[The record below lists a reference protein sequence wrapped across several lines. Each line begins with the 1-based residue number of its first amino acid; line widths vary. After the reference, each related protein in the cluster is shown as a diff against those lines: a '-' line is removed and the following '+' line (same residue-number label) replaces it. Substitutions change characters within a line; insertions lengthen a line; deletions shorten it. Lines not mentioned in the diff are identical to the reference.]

1 MAACRRGHRGAQTR
15 HAKKRWLIAFATE
28 VPKQEMFG
36 KAMEK
41 AITPSIND
49 EVAALQNQAGVHE
62 PDSAPG
68 DISDLVDG
76 DDDDFDEDDADF
88 DEDEP

>member
-1 MAACRRGHRGAQTR
+1 
-15 HAKKRWLIAFATE
+15 
-28 VPKQEMFG
+28 
-36 KAMEK
+36 MEK
-41 AITPSIND
+41 AITPFIND

>member
-1 MAACRRGHRGAQTR
+1 
-15 HAKKRWLIAFATE
+15 
-28 VPKQEMFG
+28 MFG

-49 EVAALQNQAGVHE
+49 EVAALQNQAGVHK